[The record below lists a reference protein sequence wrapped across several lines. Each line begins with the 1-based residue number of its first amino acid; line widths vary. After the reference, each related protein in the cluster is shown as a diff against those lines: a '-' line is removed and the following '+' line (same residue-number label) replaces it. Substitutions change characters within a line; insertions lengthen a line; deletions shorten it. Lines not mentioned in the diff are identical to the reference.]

1 MRAFGVSNH
10 TPRQIDLLK
19 TAVEQPIL
27 INQVQL
33 SITHSALV
41 AQGMTSNMT
50 TTGDAITRDGGG
62 LVDYAR
68 INAITLQ
75 AWSPLQKGS
84 EPGIFLGSPDYPE
97 LNAEI
102 ERLAE
107 KYGVEPI
114 AVACAWITRHPAN
127 MQVVLGTT
135 TPSRIVDAAAGSDI
149 PLARAEWYSLIQA
162 AGHKLP

>member
-1 MRAFGVSNH
+1 
-10 TPRQIDLLK
+10 
-19 TAVEQPIL
+19 
-27 INQVQL
+27 
-33 SITHSALV
+33 
-41 AQGMTSNMT
+41 MT
-50 TTGDAITRDGGG
+50 TTGDAIARDGGG

-114 AVACAWITRHPAN
+114 AIACAWITRHPAN

-149 PLARAEWYSLIQA
+149 SLPRAEWYSLIQA

>member
-10 TPRQIDLLK
+10 TPCQTGLLK

-68 INAITLQ
+68 INDITLQ

-84 EPGIFLGSPDYPE
+84 EPGIWGKGAYEGDRAGDQASP
-97 LNAEI
+97 
-102 ERLAE
+102 
-107 KYGVEPI
+107 G
-114 AVACAWITRHPAN
+114 
-127 MQVVLGTT
+127 
-135 TPSRIVDAAAGSDI
+135 
-149 PLARAEWYSLIQA
+149 
-162 AGHKLP
+162 